1 MANTR
6 GVFTLQEVRY
16 AIEDEAWVGVADV
29 YTQEPPVPIT
39 VYETAY
45 FGGGYVPAIT
55 DRLSTVERLSYSN
68 DTFAEVPGAAL
79 SGIRDSLSAT
89 GDQSVGYFFGGNA

>member
-16 AIEDEAWVGVADV
+16 AIEDEAWVDVADA

-39 VYETAY
+39 VYETGY
-45 FGGGYVPAIT
+45 FGGG
-55 DRLSTVERLSYSN
+55 N
-68 DTFAEVPGAAL
+68 DP
-79 SGIRDSLSAT
+79 
-89 GDQSVGYFFGGNA
+89 SVSP